1 MNQSKPDVAEHPSQD
16 SAERSGISVI
26 ALLVAAAFFMEF
38 IDGTVIATALPQ
50 MAISF
55 GVSAVDLNA
64 GMSAYMLT
72 LAVLIPASGWAAE
85 RFGARNVFT
94 FALAVFTLAS
104 LFCAMA
110 TGVGEFILLRIIQGV
125 GGALM
130 VPVGRLTVLKTTPKP
145 QLIKA
150 IATLTWPAL
159 VAPIL
164 GPPLGGFITHY
175 ASWHWIFYI
184 NVPLGII
191 AMILA
196 WRLFPQQPADQP
208 KHFDKPGF
216 VLTGLAMLAL
226 VTGLELISQDHILW
240 TTAVLLLAAGA
251 AMSVL
256 AVRHLS
262 RSAAPMVHLGSLV
275 IPTFRISMG
284 GGSLFRITISA
295 VPFLLPLMLQVG
307 FGMDPFHA
315 GLLVLAVFAGNLAMK
330 PATTPLIR
338 RFGFRPVLVV
348 NGLLSVFSLLF
359 CAFLTPGTPDWLI
372 MLLLF
377 LGGLSRSMQFTGIS
391 TLAFSDVPA
400 RHMADANTL
409 FSTALQLS
417 VGLGITV
424 GALGTRFGE
433 QLVERMQW
441 QAVPGMSFKIAFV
454 VIAVITLFGWLDM
467 LRLKPDA
474 GATVSGKH

>member
-1 MNQSKPDVAEHPSQD
+1 MSQSKPDVAEHPSQD

>member
-1 MNQSKPDVAEHPSQD
+1 
-16 SAERSGISVI
+16 
-26 ALLVAAAFFMEF
+26 
-38 IDGTVIATALPQ
+38 
-50 MAISF
+50 
-55 GVSAVDLNA
+55 
-64 GMSAYMLT
+64 
-72 LAVLIPASGWAAE
+72 
-85 RFGARNVFT
+85 
-94 FALAVFTLAS
+94 
-104 LFCAMA
+104 
-110 TGVGEFILLRIIQGV
+110 
-125 GGALM
+125 
-130 VPVGRLTVLKTTPKP
+130 
-145 QLIKA
+145 
-150 IATLTWPAL
+150 
-159 VAPIL
+159 
-164 GPPLGGFITHY
+164 
-175 ASWHWIFYI
+175 
-184 NVPLGII
+184 
-191 AMILA
+191 
-196 WRLFPQQPADQP
+196 
-208 KHFDKPGF
+208 
-216 VLTGLAMLAL
+216 
-226 VTGLELISQDHILW
+226 
-240 TTAVLLLAAGA
+240 
-251 AMSVL
+251 MSVL

>member
-1 MNQSKPDVAEHPSQD
+1 MSQSKPDVAEHPSQD

-262 RSAAPMVHLGSLV
+262 RAAAPMVHLGSLV

-474 GATVSGKH
+474 GATVSGKQ

>member
-1 MNQSKPDVAEHPSQD
+1 MSQSKPDVAEHPSQD

-110 TGVGEFILLRIIQGV
+110 TGVGEFILLRIIQGI

-240 TTAVLLLAAGA
+240 ATAVLLLSAGA

-400 RHMADANTL
+400 SHMADANTL

-474 GATVSGKH
+474 GATVSGKQ

>member
-1 MNQSKPDVAEHPSQD
+1 MSQSKPDVAEHPSQD

-110 TGVGEFILLRIIQGV
+110 TGVGEFILLRIIQGI

-240 TTAVLLLAAGA
+240 ATAVLLLSAGA

-400 RHMADANTL
+400 SHMADANTL

>member
-240 TTAVLLLAAGA
+240 ATAVLLLAAGA

-262 RSAAPMVHLGSLV
+262 RAAAPMVHLGSLV

-400 RHMADANTL
+400 SHMADANTL

-433 QLVERMQW
+433 QVVERMQW

-474 GATVSGKH
+474 GATVSGKQ

>member
-1 MNQSKPDVAEHPSQD
+1 MSQSKPDVAEHPSQD

-240 TTAVLLLAAGA
+240 ATAVLLLAAGA

>member
-1 MNQSKPDVAEHPSQD
+1 MSQSKPDVAEHPSQD

-208 KHFDKPGF
+208 KHFDTPGF

-275 IPTFRISMG
+275 ISTFRISMG

-400 RHMADANTL
+400 SHMADANTL

>member
-16 SAERSGISVI
+16 SAGRSGISVI

-359 CAFLTPGTPDWLI
+359 CAFLTPGTADWLI

>member
-348 NGLLSVFSLLF
+348 NGLLSVLSLLF

>member
-474 GATVSGKH
+474 GATVSGKQ

>member
-1 MNQSKPDVAEHPSQD
+1 MSQSKPDVAEHPSQD
-16 SAERSGISVI
+16 SAGRSGISVI

-400 RHMADANTL
+400 SHMADANTL

>member
-400 RHMADANTL
+400 SHMADANTL

-474 GATVSGKH
+474 GATVSGKQ

>member
-1 MNQSKPDVAEHPSQD
+1 MSQSKPDVAEHPSQD

-110 TGVGEFILLRIIQGV
+110 TGVGEFILLRIIQGG

-208 KHFDKPGF
+208 KHFDTPGF

>member
-110 TGVGEFILLRIIQGV
+110 TGVGEFILLRIIQGI
-125 GGALM
+125 GWALM

-208 KHFDKPGF
+208 KHFDKPDF

-262 RSAAPMVHLGSLV
+262 RAAAPMVHLGSLV

-474 GATVSGKH
+474 GATVSGKQ

>member
-110 TGVGEFILLRIIQGV
+110 PGVGEFILLRIIQGV

-208 KHFDKPGF
+208 KHFDTPGF

>member
-1 MNQSKPDVAEHPSQD
+1 
-16 SAERSGISVI
+16 
-26 ALLVAAAFFMEF
+26 
-38 IDGTVIATALPQ
+38 
-50 MAISF
+50 
-55 GVSAVDLNA
+55 
-64 GMSAYMLT
+64 
-72 LAVLIPASGWAAE
+72 
-85 RFGARNVFT
+85 
-94 FALAVFTLAS
+94 
-104 LFCAMA
+104 
-110 TGVGEFILLRIIQGV
+110 
-125 GGALM
+125 
-130 VPVGRLTVLKTTPKP
+130 
-145 QLIKA
+145 
-150 IATLTWPAL
+150 
-159 VAPIL
+159 
-164 GPPLGGFITHY
+164 
-175 ASWHWIFYI
+175 
-184 NVPLGII
+184 
-191 AMILA
+191 MILA

-262 RSAAPMVHLGSLV
+262 RAAAPMVHLGSLV

-400 RHMADANTL
+400 SHMADANTL

>member
-208 KHFDKPGF
+208 KHFDTPGF

-400 RHMADANTL
+400 SHMADANTL

-474 GATVSGKH
+474 GATVSGKQ

>member
-1 MNQSKPDVAEHPSQD
+1 MSQSKPDVAEHPSQD

-348 NGLLSVFSLLF
+348 NGLLSFFSLLF

>member
-400 RHMADANTL
+400 SHMADANTL

>member
-1 MNQSKPDVAEHPSQD
+1 MSQSKPDVAEHPSQD

-377 LGGLSRSMQFTGIS
+377 LVGLSRSMQFTGIS

-400 RHMADANTL
+400 SHMADANTL

>member
-110 TGVGEFILLRIIQGV
+110 TGVGEFILLRIIQGI

-159 VAPIL
+159 VAPLL

-359 CAFLTPGTPDWLI
+359 CAFLTLGTPDWLI

-400 RHMADANTL
+400 SHMADANTL

>member
-110 TGVGEFILLRIIQGV
+110 TGVGEFILLRIIQGI

-400 RHMADANTL
+400 SHMADANTL

>member
-348 NGLLSVFSLLF
+348 NGLLSFFSLLF

-400 RHMADANTL
+400 SHMADANTL

-433 QLVERMQW
+433 QLAERMQW

-454 VIAVITLFGWLDM
+454 VIAVITLIGWLDM

-474 GATVSGKH
+474 GATVSGKQ

>member
-110 TGVGEFILLRIIQGV
+110 TGVGEFIFLRIIQGV

-184 NVPLGII
+184 NGPLGII

-208 KHFDKPGF
+208 KHFDTPGF

-400 RHMADANTL
+400 SHMADANTL

>member
-400 RHMADANTL
+400 SHMADANTL

-454 VIAVITLFGWLDM
+454 VIAVITLIGWLDM

-474 GATVSGKH
+474 GSTVSGKQ

>member
-16 SAERSGISVI
+16 SAGRSGISVI

-284 GGSLFRITISA
+284 GGSLFRSTISA
-295 VPFLLPLMLQVG
+295 VSFLLPLMLQVG

>member
-441 QAVPGMSFKIAFV
+441 QAVPGMSFKVAFV

-474 GATVSGKH
+474 GATVSGKQ

>member
-208 KHFDKPGF
+208 KHFDTPGF

>member
-256 AVRHLS
+256 AVCHLS

-400 RHMADANTL
+400 SHMADANTL

-441 QAVPGMSFKIAFV
+441 QAVPGMSFKVAFV

-474 GATVSGKH
+474 GATVSGKQ

>member
-208 KHFDKPGF
+208 KHFDTPGF

-454 VIAVITLFGWLDM
+454 VIAVITLIGWLDM

-474 GATVSGKH
+474 GATVSGKQ

>member
-1 MNQSKPDVAEHPSQD
+1 MSQSKPDVAEHPSQD

-400 RHMADANTL
+400 SHMADANTL

-474 GATVSGKH
+474 GATVSGKQ

>member
-1 MNQSKPDVAEHPSQD
+1 MSHSKPDVAEHPSQD

-208 KHFDKPGF
+208 KHFDTPGF

>member
-196 WRLFPQQPADQP
+196 WRLFPQQPAEQP
-208 KHFDKPGF
+208 KHFDTPGF

-474 GATVSGKH
+474 GATVSGKQ

>member
-110 TGVGEFILLRIIQGV
+110 TGVGEFILLRIIQGI

-262 RSAAPMVHLGSLV
+262 RAAAPMVHLGSLV

-400 RHMADANTL
+400 SHMADANTL

>member
-1 MNQSKPDVAEHPSQD
+1 
-16 SAERSGISVI
+16 
-26 ALLVAAAFFMEF
+26 
-38 IDGTVIATALPQ
+38 
-50 MAISF
+50 
-55 GVSAVDLNA
+55 
-64 GMSAYMLT
+64 
-72 LAVLIPASGWAAE
+72 
-85 RFGARNVFT
+85 
-94 FALAVFTLAS
+94 
-104 LFCAMA
+104 
-110 TGVGEFILLRIIQGV
+110 
-125 GGALM
+125 M

-240 TTAVLLLAAGA
+240 ATAVLLLAAGA

-377 LGGLSRSMQFTGIS
+377 LVGLSRSMQFTGIS

-400 RHMADANTL
+400 SHMADANTL